1 MEEDAQTSSSSGSG
15 DVAPT
20 QISSSSSST
29 TKTSGREG
37 GDGGKEAIKKRKA
50 EEERPEEP
58 ERDDGKWMRT
68 DGNKRKGCRRERES
82 RLRKT
87 EILEGIGQDGKQERG
102 RQNARGRGGGGS

>member
-1 MEEDAQTSSSSGSG
+1 MEEDAQTSSSSCSG

-29 TKTSGREG
+29 IKTSGREG
-37 GDGGKEAIKKRKA
+37 GDGGKEAIRKRKA

-68 DGNKRKGCRRERES
+68 DGNKRKAVEESEES

-87 EILEGIGQDGKQERG
+87 EILEGIGQDGKQERC
-102 RQNARGRGGGGS
+102 RQHARGRGGGGS